1 MRIGVFDSGV
11 GGITVLAELRKR
23 FPKAEYIYLGDTANL
38 PYGTKSATQ
47 IERLSRECARHL
59 RSMGID
65 ALVVACN
72 TASAH
77 ALDAVREEMAGIP
90 VIGVVKP
97 GVEAVLESLP
107 GAGEDLDALTAPILI
122 LATGAT
128 VRSQAYGKTIRK
140 LLQANVPGRLPLPII
155 EQACPLLVPMIEEG
169 WIDHPILGQTIQE
182 YVGMHVK
189 TYDTG
194 VALLGCTHYPW
205 IQAAIEKALPGWK
218 VINSAQAVADA
229 LEREGLAK
237 SGTASAAAAAP
248 PAKVHWI
255 FTDPLAV
262 PAFARKWME
271 AISG

>member
-11 GGITVLAELRKR
+11 GGITVLGELRKR
-23 FPKAEYIYLGDTANL
+23 FPEAEYIYLGDTANM
-38 PYGTKSATQ
+38 PYGTKSAAQ

-59 RSMGID
+59 KSLEVD
-65 ALVVACN
+65 ALVIACG

-77 ALDAVREEMAGIP
+77 ALDAVREEMGDTP

-97 GVEAVLESLP
+97 GVEAVLASLP
-107 GAGEDLDALTAPILI
+107 TAGGDLDALTSPILI
-122 LATGAT
+122 LATSAT
-128 VRSQAYGKTIRK
+128 VRSEAYGRTIRN
-140 LLQANVPGRLPLPII
+140 LLQSDLPGRLPLPII

-169 WIDHPILGQTIQE
+169 WIDHPILEQTLQE

-189 TYDTG
+189 TYEAG

-205 IQAAIEKALPGWK
+205 IQKVIEKALPGWK
-218 VINSAQAVADA
+218 VINSAQAVADS

-237 SGTASAAAAAP
+237 SSSKKPTATS
-248 PAKVHWI
+248 AKVHWI
-255 FTDPLAV
+255 FTDPLAI

-271 AISG
+271 AISE